1 MKSKSKSRKVVR
13 ALRLSGEAS
22 EKSRSFAVTVDF
34 SGGAM
39 KATEKSAEQDG
50 DDGVTTIAG
59 SGDFSPICESGTS
72 SYQKFSGIE
81 VDWCV
86 CIYAPPDAGMRM

>member
-1 MKSKSKSRKVVR
+1 VNRWQAIMKNNSRSMKVVR
-13 ALRLSGEAS
+13 ALRLSGAAS
-22 EKSRSFAVTVDF
+22 EKSRSFTGTVGF
-34 SGGAM
+34 SGAAR

-72 SYQKFSGIE
+72 PG
-81 VDWCV
+81 
-86 CIYAPPDAGMRM
+86 AGMRM